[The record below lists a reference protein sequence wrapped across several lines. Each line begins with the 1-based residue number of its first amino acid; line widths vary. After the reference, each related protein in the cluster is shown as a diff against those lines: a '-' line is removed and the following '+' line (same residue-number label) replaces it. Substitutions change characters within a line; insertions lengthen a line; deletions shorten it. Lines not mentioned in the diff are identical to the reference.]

1 MGDLSFS
8 YKSLYNV
15 SITSKRIRMRYL
27 LISLILLLSFTGCE
41 NKEQQ
46 AEQQAKHDAK
56 IAQQARAELLAE
68 LEEKKDLQDKNTSK
82 LNHMGINME
91 DGTITIDTNK
101 TKDFFRDLN
110 KKMGEQMQK
119 LSDDLEKG
127 IVETKEAGIEIN
139 EQHIHIDLNKTKDL
153 LIDWGQKIQVFVQE
167 FDEMS
172 KMLEVNSTNTTM
184 KGM

>member
-1 MGDLSFS
+1 
-8 YKSLYNV
+8 
-15 SITSKRIRMRYL
+15 MRYL
-27 LISLILLLSFTGCE
+27 LMSLILLLSFTGCE
-41 NKEQQ
+41 DK
-46 AEQQAKHDAK
+46 EQQAKHDAK

-68 LEEKKDLQDKNTSK
+68 LEAKKDQNTSK
-82 LNHMGINME
+82 LNNMGINME

-110 KKMGEQMQK
+110 KKMGEQMKK

-139 EQHIHIDLNKTKDL
+139 EQHIHIDLNKTQDL
-153 LIDWGQKIQVFVQE
+153 LIDWGKKIQVFVQE
-167 FDEMS
+167 FDEIA
-172 KMLEVNSTNTTM
+172 KTLEINSTNTTT